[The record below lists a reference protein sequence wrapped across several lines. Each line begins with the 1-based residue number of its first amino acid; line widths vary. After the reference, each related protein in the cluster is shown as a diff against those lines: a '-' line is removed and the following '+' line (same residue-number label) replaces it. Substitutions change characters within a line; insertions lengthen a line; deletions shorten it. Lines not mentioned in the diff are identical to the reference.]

1 MDRVGLIRELA
12 EAALKRP
19 LEACRPL
26 PLSGWQAVEALW
38 PLNDRFRPK
47 LHMIRSIGYDPAH
60 EREADQAI
68 EALLLAQ
75 SDWGDVTANA
85 WRVLLERQQQGL
97 AVALL
102 VERSGR
108 PLMSVPEGLS
118 SADRSALAVAA
129 HRPHQ
134 WRSARAG
141 AAAAC
146 AAVLHPAGGAAVLRT
161 HRAEGEEP
169 RIGHQDDHR

>member
-118 SADRSALAVAA
+118 SADRSALAVAFVLHSMRLPWPA
-129 HRPHQ
+129 ED
-134 WRSARAG
+134 RAG
-141 AAAAC
+141 LELPHGA
-146 AAVLHPAGGAAVLRT
+146 LPASLQR
-161 HRAEGEEP
+161 H
-169 RIGHQDDHR
+169 